1 MVASKEYL
9 SVMIINTT
17 VRDNE
22 SNVFIIIIFS
32 PCWSVL
38 DICLQFS

>member
-1 MVASKEYL
+1 MASKEYL

>member
-1 MVASKEYL
+1 MASKEYL

-22 SNVFIIIIFS
+22 SNVFIIIFS